1 MAAVTYS
8 IRKNRLRRGCIRGFF
23 PEGEDALA
31 ADPAERE
38 HYLFLQGIDGA
49 VSDAE
54 WGRLHFRAELS
65 EDVSCVVY
73 VGAMDQD
80 SFYRNGKETRIDA
93 FLADPEE
100 PDGLK
105 VKFFQEI
112 GAKRCV
118 NRSDILLY
126 ELKGRYLYLM
136 IQVIGEGDGVLSRI
150 RVEQKGDSFLDTFPE
165 IYRERNGFFHRYLS
179 IFSSIYQDFQEDI
192 DQIDRLLDLDSC
204 PPELLVMYGRWMG
217 IELEEDCAQEP
228 WLRQLVKEAYSLNCM
243 RGSKWVIERIAQIV
257 LGEPVV
263 VLESNVAKDYVEESE
278 LEHFKQLYGDG
289 PYDVTVLIGRQVTEE
304 LKSRLMLLLNQY
316 CPIRSRLH
324 LVCLRDT
331 GKMDSHIYLDRNAR
345 VVREDA
351 AGLDTDDGYLD
362 GAVTLQS

>member
-8 IRKNRLRRGCIRGFF
+8 IKKNRFRRGCIRGFS
-23 PEGEDALA
+23 PEGEDVLA
-31 ADPAERE
+31 TDPQERE

-49 VSDAE
+49 DSEAE
-54 WGRLHFRAELS
+54 WGRLHFQAKLS
-65 EDVSCVVY
+65 EDASCVVY
-73 VGAMDQD
+73 VRAMDQD
-80 SFYRNGKETRIDA
+80 SFYRNGKETRIDD

-100 PDGLK
+100 PDSLK

-136 IQVIGEGDGVLSRI
+136 LQVIGEGDGTVSRI
-150 RVEQKGDSFLDTFPE
+150 RVEQKGDNFLDTFPE
-165 IYRERNGFFHRYLS
+165 IYRERNSFFHRYLS

-192 DQIDRLLDLDSC
+192 DHIDRLLDPDSC

-217 IELEEDCAQEP
+217 IELEEDCVQEP

-243 RGSKWVIERIAQIV
+243 RGSRWVIERISQLV

-263 VLESNVAKDYVEESE
+263 VLESNVMKDYVEESE
-278 LEHFKQLYGDG
+278 REHFRKLYGDS
-289 PYDVTVLIGRQVTEE
+289 PYDVTVLVGRQITEE
-304 LKSRLMLLLNQY
+304 LKSRLMLLLDQY
-316 CPIRSRLH
+316 RPIRSRLH
-324 LVCLRDT
+324 IVCLRDT
-331 GKMDSHIYLDRNAR
+331 GNLDSHIYLDRNAR

-351 AGLDTDDGYLD
+351 AGLDMEDRYMDGV
-362 GAVTLQS
+362 VTLQS